1 MRELGNLRGVTYARI
16 LAAVIAVALFILLAV
31 WVVTKYS
38 FDEAVLFSTVGAN
51 IVICVGFLVA
61 IQHRVTDNRWLSA
74 SSWVSRI
81 VYQNMI
87 GMGLVPE
94 EGRHSWVGVDVT
106 NYEHIKQA
114 KAMDRLLSSRDVK
127 FIFTKRNISSSRK
140 KYSPFLNWF
149 FIRNVAPANN
159 FVNRRVSFDE
169 KLQVN
174 LFRLNDAEVS
184 FLQHLRKQE
193 TKLLEANTV
202 LAERNVTSKV
212 SLSGYLFLCST
223 LNKALQ
229 EQVAVACFEQGRTA
243 EETWAI
249 TRLIKQ
255 GMVAEDILN
264 MPASWLGKLYEPML

>member
-1 MRELGNLRGVTYARI
+1 MKQLGNLRGVTYGRI
-16 LAAVIAVALFILLAV
+16 LAGGIVAALFILLVV
-31 WVVTKYS
+31 WVVTNYS
-38 FDEAVLFSTVGAN
+38 FDEAVVFSTVGTN
-51 IVICVGFLVA
+51 ILIFLGFLVA

-81 VYQNMI
+81 VYQNMVS
-87 GMGLVPE
+87 MGLVPE

-114 KAMDRLLSSRDVK
+114 KAMDRLLGSRDVK
-127 FIFTKRNISSSRK
+127 FIFTKRNISSCRK

-149 FIRNVAPANN
+149 FIRNVSPATN
-159 FVNRRVSFDE
+159 FVNRRVSFNE
-169 KLQVN
+169 RLQVN

-184 FLQHLRKQE
+184 FLQHIRKQE
-193 TKLLEANTV
+193 TNLLEVNAV
-202 LAERNVTSKV
+202 LAERNVISQV
-212 SLSGYLFLCST
+212 SLGGYLFLCST

-229 EQVAVACFEQGRTA
+229 EQVAVACFEQGRAA

-249 TRLIKQ
+249 IRLIKQ

-264 MPASWLGKLYEPML
+264 MPTSWLQKLYEPTF